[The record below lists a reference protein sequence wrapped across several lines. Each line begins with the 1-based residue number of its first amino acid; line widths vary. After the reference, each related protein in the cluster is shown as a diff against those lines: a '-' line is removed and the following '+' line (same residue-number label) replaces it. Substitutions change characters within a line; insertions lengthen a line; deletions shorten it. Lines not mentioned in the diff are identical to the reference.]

1 MIDYD
6 AFCRIKQLAEHERL
20 HATQI
25 ADTLGLDVR
34 TVAKWLATEQFR
46 PRSASPRQSKLD
58 PYKTQIQ
65 RWLEAHPYTATQVFQ
80 RLREAG

>member
-6 AFCRIKQLAEHERL
+6 AFCRIKQLAEHEQL
-20 HATQI
+20 NATQI

-34 TVAKWLATEQFR
+34 TVAKWLNTEQFR
-46 PRSASPRQSKLD
+46 PRSASPRKSKLD
-58 PYKTQIQ
+58 PYKTRIQ